1 MAEFIILPS
10 VSSVLDATVFIP
22 TFICVIRIQLKLKVF
37 ETLCIHVHF
46 ITTKKCKYTLANNMY
61 SKIQIDTFR

>member
-46 ITTKKCKYTLANNMY
+46 ITTKYAN
-61 SKIQIDTFR
+61 IP